1 MVNEWKQEKSNPI
14 DVFKLFWNDD
24 IVDLIVLETNKY
36 HQQKFG
42 TELHVTK
49 EEIYLVFGILIL
61 SGYVTVP
68 NRRLFWS
75 TRSDTRNNAVAEC
88 GMTRNRFEQIISSL
102 HFVDNATIDTTDR
115 LCKVR
120 PLFDHFS

>member
-1 MVNEWKQEKSNPI
+1 MKKTCQTDNHFPAVVNEWKQEKSNPI

-24 IVDLIVLETNKY
+24 IVDLIVLETNNY

-61 SGYVTVP
+61 SGYVTYVP
-68 NRRLFWS
+68 MYPIVDSFGQQDQILEILLWLN
-75 TRSDTRNNAVAEC
+75 VA
-88 GMTRNRFEQIISSL
+88 
-102 HFVDNATIDTTDR
+102 
-115 LCKVR
+115 
-120 PLFDHFS
+120 